1 MIKLVCNK
9 KFLPPDELS
18 KNVQVNIFIIL
29 RTLLPFIRLNT
40 APFYAAVNYSIIDTL
55 LRQLNNVQSLKR
67 YLMPE

>member
-9 KFLPPDELS
+9 KFLPHDELS

-40 APFYAAVNYSIIDTL
+40 VPFYAAVNYSIIDTL

-67 YLMPE
+67 CLMPE